1 MVQKATLKPVQIN
14 AEVHSLLKAYV
25 RFREGVRIGKLTEEG
40 IKLRVGIDMV
50 QMAMLEQDAEDRGFK
65 IGEVVSEAI
74 REFYK

>member
-1 MVQKATLKPVQIN
+1 MVQKATLRPVQID
-14 AEVHSLLKAYV
+14 AGVHSELKAYV

-50 QMAMLEQDAEDRGFK
+50 QMAMLECDAIDRGLK
-65 IGEVVSEAI
+65 VGEVVSEAI